1 MAKKQ
6 PVKRPQSRAGRPSK
20 QSLAASLGVDEA
32 SIPDA
37 AEDMDGLTFRQRRI
51 LIGIK
56 EAMDSRG
63 YPPSIR
69 EIADMGGLASPSS
82 AAYQLKLLEK
92 KGYLVRNPHQ
102 PRAMVVRLPLSM
114 VDEPPIEQPGA
125 VAVPMVGRIAAG
137 APILAEQNVEDIYAL
152 PKQLVGEGTLF
163 LLEVRGDSMK
173 DAAINDGD
181 FVVVKQQSDAYNGEI
196 VAALLD
202 EEATVKTLRKTL
214 GQVWL
219 LPQNPAYEPIDGR
232 NARILGK
239 VVAVMRRL

>member
-6 PVKRPQSRAGRPSK
+6 IVRRPQARAGRPSRID
-20 QSLAASLGVDEA
+20 LAASLGVDEA
-32 SIPDA
+32 SIPTTPRDS
-37 AEDMDGLTFRQRRI
+37 DGLTFRQRKI
-51 LIGIK
+51 LLGIK
-56 EAMDSRG
+56 HSMDERG

-92 KGYLVRNPHQ
+92 KGFLIRNPHQ

-114 VDEPPIEQPGA
+114 IDEPEIDQPDA
-125 VAVPMVGRIAAG
+125 VAVPMLGRIAAG
-137 APILAEQNVEDIYAL
+137 APILAEQNVEDTYAL

-163 LLEVRGDSMK
+163 LLEVHGDSMIE
-173 DAAINDGD
+173 AAIADGD
-181 FVVVKQQSDAYNGEI
+181 FVVVRQQPDAYNGEI
-196 VAALLD
+196 VAALID
-202 EEATVKTLRKTL
+202 NEATVKTLNKGL

-219 LPQNPAYEPIDGR
+219 LPQNPAYDPIDGR